1 MTFSLSQR
9 SRNGLKGVDP
19 RLVAIVE
26 RAIQLTPV
34 DFIVTEGLRTKAR
47 QAELV
52 ASGAS
57 RTMESRHITGHAVDV
72 VAWQGT
78 VRWELPLY
86 YPIAKAFRDASNEL
100 GTPIRWGGAWVLL
113 VPNLNPFEAVERYAQ
128 RQRAAG
134 KSVFI
139 DAPHFEVPGGR

>member
-1 MTFSLSQR
+1 MTFKLSQR
-9 SRNGLKGVDP
+9 SRKALQGVDP
-19 RLVAIVE
+19 RLVAVVE
-26 RAIQLTPV
+26 RAIQITPV
-34 DFIVTEGLRTKAR
+34 DFVVTEGVRSQAR

-52 ASGAS
+52 KSGAS
-57 RTMESRHITGHAVDV
+57 QTMNSRHITGHAVDV

-86 YPIAKAFRDASNEL
+86 YQIAKAFRDASNAL

-113 VPNLNPFEAVERYAQ
+113 VPNLDPEEAVERYTA

-134 KSVFI
+134 KRAFI
-139 DAPHFEVPGGR
+139 DGPHFEVPGGR